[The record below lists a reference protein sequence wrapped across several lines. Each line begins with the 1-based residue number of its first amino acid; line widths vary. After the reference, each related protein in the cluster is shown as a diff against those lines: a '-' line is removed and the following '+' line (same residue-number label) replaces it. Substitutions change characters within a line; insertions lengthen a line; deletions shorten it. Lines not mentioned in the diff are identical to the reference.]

1 MALRYLCIDL
11 STKTSVGPKGAK
23 MLIILMPEKKATESE
38 ITGTVIYSGTVTR
51 NMVKIS
57 VDYFVGEK

>member
-1 MALRYLCIDL
+1 
-11 STKTSVGPKGAK
+11 